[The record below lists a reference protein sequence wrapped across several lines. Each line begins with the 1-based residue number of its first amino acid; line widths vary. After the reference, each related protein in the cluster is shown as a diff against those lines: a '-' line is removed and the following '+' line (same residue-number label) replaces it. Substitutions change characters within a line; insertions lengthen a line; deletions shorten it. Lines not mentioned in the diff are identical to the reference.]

1 MKAFVLV
8 VITMGK
14 NLGLYRYEFIIMI
27 EYERKQN
34 R

>member
-8 VITMGK
+8 VIAMGK
-14 NLGLYRYEFIIMI
+14 NLGSYRYEFIIMI